1 VARSAKCS
9 YPELLFMSRNVAP
22 LLAVVLAL
30 FVYSQRGYAQFK
42 QPTAGDSIQAAAKA
56 SASGHNAQPADAQQS
71 DDTSP
76 NIQAGLGGL
85 EIAYKARIGKV
96 IRANWLHLIHSSER
110 DFRHRNGKT
119 VVEFTISREG
129 EIRDV
134 RIIQSSDQNDLDNL
148 ALQCISLSN
157 PLPAPPKGL
166 TNKELKQRFSFTFRG
181 AKKPLWRRS

>member
-1 VARSAKCS
+1 
-9 YPELLFMSRNVAP
+9 
-22 LLAVVLAL
+22 LAAHAWS
-30 FVYSQRGYAQFK
+30 F
-42 QPTAGDSIQAAAKA
+42 
-56 SASGHNAQPADAQQS
+56 
-71 DDTSP
+71 
-76 NIQAGLGGL
+76 LGGL
-85 EIAYKARIGKV
+85 LYLSNSCCLPGRAGGPPGVARV
-96 IRANWLHLIHSSER
+96 REVFRANWLHLIHSSER